1 MGDELKLFLTELTAS
16 SIECSALLVETV
28 GRRMILQYVN
38 IHLQNKVIVSRHT
51 TKIASKHVNEKKR
64 ENLAPC
70 RHTDCLVLSP
80 KPTTAFK
87 HTN

>member
-28 GRRMILQYVN
+28 RRRMMLQYVN

-51 TKIASKHVNEKKR
+51 TNITSKHVNEKKSR
-64 ENLAPC
+64 TL
-70 RHTDCLVLSP
+70 
-80 KPTTAFK
+80 
-87 HTN
+87 